1 MSTEFDRCVK
11 ERKLVK
17 IKEDRALINKE
28 LKGAEYDLSKAK
40 KSLEDDDFKWAT
52 IKAYYSMFHS
62 ARALVFS
69 KGYREKTHYCL
80 MIALE
85 KLFVDSGIL
94 DRDSYENFE
103 RVMDLREEADYGL
116 SFSETGADIAVR
128 DAENFLMKIKQIL
141 DRRGGMRRVRM

>member
-1 MSTEFDRCVK
+1 MKGLWVGLNFGEEKMSTEFDRCVK

-69 KGYREKTHYCL
+69 KGYREKTH
-80 MIALE
+80 
-85 KLFVDSGIL
+85 
-94 DRDSYENFE
+94 
-103 RVMDLREEADYGL
+103 
-116 SFSETGADIAVR
+116 
-128 DAENFLMKIKQIL
+128 
-141 DRRGGMRRVRM
+141 

>member
-1 MSTEFDRCVK
+1 
-11 ERKLVK
+11 
-17 IKEDRALINKE
+17 
-28 LKGAEYDLSKAK
+28 
-40 KSLEDDDFKWAT
+40 
-52 IKAYYSMFHS
+52 
-62 ARALVFS
+62 
-69 KGYREKTHYCL
+69 

-141 DRRGGMRRVRM
+141 DRRGGMRKVRM